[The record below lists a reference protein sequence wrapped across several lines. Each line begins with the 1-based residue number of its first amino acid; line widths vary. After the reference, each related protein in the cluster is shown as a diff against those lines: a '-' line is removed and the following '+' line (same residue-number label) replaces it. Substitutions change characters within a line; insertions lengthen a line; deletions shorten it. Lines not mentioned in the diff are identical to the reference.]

1 MVKGKKAK
9 VSSCRPATERI
20 AALSAA
26 GLAPAEVEEQRRAR
40 RGGVTERCAEA
51 LGSLQKK
58 HGLIR
63 KWRQGGRL
71 RRGSEAVRETET
83 LPRRLRRL
91 LARRQAALGGRTQL
105 LAAEKAPVVLSQ

>member
-1 MVKGKKAK
+1 M
-9 VSSCRPATERI
+9 SSCRPATERI

-26 GLAPAEVEEQRRAR
+26 GLAPAAEVEEQRRAR
-40 RGGVTERCAEA
+40 GRADA
-51 LGSLQKK
+51 LGFIAEQAWPHQK
-58 HGLIR
+58 
-63 KWRQGGRL
+63 WQQGERL
-71 RRGSEAVRETET
+71 RRGSEAVQETET